1 MYLAPTEDMQF
12 LIDDVLDVG
21 GVLGALPQYAELGL
35 GPDLTT
41 ALLDEAAKFA
51 ADVVSPLR
59 RVGDA
64 QPASCQDS
72 AVTIPPG
79 YGEAIRQLG
88 AGGWVG
94 ISAPYE
100 QGGQGLPELFGTAA
114 CEMWN
119 ATHESSAVM
128 TIPACTSNSR
138 GLINKTVKLISTITM
153 SGTTNLIR

>member
-79 YGEAIRQLG
+79 LWRGDPTAGCRWLG
-88 AGGWVG
+88 RHFRTPRAGR
-94 ISAPYE
+94 S
-100 QGGQGLPELFGTAA
+100 GLA
-114 CEMWN
+114 
-119 ATHESSAVM
+119 
-128 TIPACTSNSR
+128 
-138 GLINKTVKLISTITM
+138 
-153 SGTTNLIR
+153 